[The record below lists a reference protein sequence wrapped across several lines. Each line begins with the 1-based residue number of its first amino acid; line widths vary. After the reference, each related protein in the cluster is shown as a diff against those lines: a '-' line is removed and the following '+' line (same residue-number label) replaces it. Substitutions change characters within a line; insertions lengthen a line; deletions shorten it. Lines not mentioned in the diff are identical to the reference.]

1 MLLVILEFLVKDKQ
15 RNDVEIIKDLK
26 IKHIYITIMEF
37 NCHETKKKKIIT
49 ASKKISREIIFF
61 VIPFQMKVCCINTEE
76 LYNN

>member
-37 NCHETKKKKIIT
+37 KCHETKKKNHC
-49 ASKKISREIIFF
+49 
-61 VIPFQMKVCCINTEE
+61 FQENIKRNNFLCNSFPDERL
-76 LYNN
+76 LY

>member
-37 NCHETKKKKIIT
+37 KCHETKKKKNYYC
-49 ASKKISREIIFF
+49 
-61 VIPFQMKVCCINTEE
+61 FQENIKRNNFLCNSFPDESV
-76 LYNN
+76 LY